1 MLKNNV
7 KDVRRMLHDPKYKDE
22 IYQSGYYDDKPDAL
36 RDEFEYFYE
45 RKLDSFQDKLDDL
58 SDVFNPDDTIHPD
71 KLLARYDK
79 KTTEYLTTKVFPFFK
94 EMVKYYGPKIMD
106 VYQEYIDQVAEE
118 RDSFVK
124 FEYEDM
130 LKEFIEEQ
138 EYKKLCLQYKKQIVE
153 ILKKHVP
160 MKPNALINSFP
171 KEEQKIVKDCLKYL
185 MSENRVF
192 RVRKDMNKKGSPW
205 FLVLGEHRYD
215 WRTFT

>member
-1 MLKNNV
+1 
-7 KDVRRMLHDPKYKDE
+7 MLHDPTNKEK
-22 IYQSGYYDDKPDAL
+22 IYQSGYFDNDPDGL
-36 RDEFEYFYE
+36 RDEFEYHYE

-58 SDVFNPDDTIHPD
+58 RDIFSPDDLVHPD
-71 KLLARYDK
+71 ELLALYDK
-79 KTTEYLTTKVFPFFK
+79 KTTKYLTARVFPFFK
-94 EMVKYYGPKIMD
+94 EMVKYYGSKIMD

-130 LKEFIEEQ
+130 LKEFLEEQ
-138 EYKKLCLQYKKQIVE
+138 EYEKLCQQYEEQIVD
-153 ILKKHVP
+153 ILKKNVP